1 MDILFCMKLL
11 KLLYI
16 WNNRQQAL
24 KKTPKCSETIL
35 NPLCS
40 GYWKSSREEGAG
52 PEEGREHGEARE
64 GSAASPR
71 VQLDTGLGDLVS
83 QDPASQDQV
92 SQVGLPRILV
102 ANIATEYYQIVQI
115 YALLF

>member
-1 MDILFCMKLL
+1 MKLL

-40 GYWKSSREEGAG
+40 GYWKSSREEGVG
-52 PEEGREHGEARE
+52 PEEGREHGEAKE

-92 SQVGLPRILV
+92 GFPRILV
-102 ANIATEYYQIVQI
+102 ANIATEYDRIVQI